1 MLAARIDVQRRGTG
15 GALAIVRDGRFSLV
29 RHGATR
35 LETSERVGVRTV
47 FQIASLTKIFTGFL
61 LADAVGRGEV
71 SLDDPLD
78 RHLPGPALSF
88 EGRSITLV
96 DLATHTSGLPLR
108 PASRVARS
116 QDDPYAGY
124 SEADLNTDLGAVRLT
139 RAPGTQFEY
148 SNFDYGL
155 LGAALSHRLGRSYS
169 ELLEARIFCL
179 LDMDETRLVPTQA
192 MRRRMVQGYDAQFA
206 PMRAWDFGAL
216 APAGGLYSTLGD
228 LRKFIS
234 LWTSNKGDLSRTAQS
249 MFSISRLGDD
259 ANTRMALGWRLSER
273 NGRRFAW
280 SNGSG
285 GGVRSFLGVALNEPN
300 GVIAFANMA
309 TGVGVDDIGFH
320 VLDRSSPVD
329 VAPVR
334 QRVAIG
340 VPRALLDQY
349 VGVYGA
355 TSGEAADIVTI
366 VQTEEGIGIGQ
377 GAQHIA
383 LFAETSRLFFI
394 REDNVTLEFAEPVDG
409 RSQEFVLTQG
419 GQTFVY
425 RRP

>member
-1 MLAARIDVQRRGTG
+1 
-15 GALAIVRDGRFSLV
+15 LV
-29 RHGATR
+29 RHGVVRVGA
-35 LETSERVGVRTV
+35 SQRVGVRSA
-47 FQIASLTKIFTGFL
+47 FQIASLTKIFTAFL
-61 LADAVGRGEV
+61 LADAAARGEV

-78 RHLPGPALSF
+78 RHLPGPTLSF
-88 EGRSITLV
+88 EGRSVTLA

-108 PASRVARS
+108 PASRAARS

-124 SEADLNTDLGAVRLT
+124 SEADLSTDLGAVRLT
-139 RAPGTQFEY
+139 RLPGTQFEY

-169 ELLEARIFCL
+169 ELLEARIL
-179 LDMDETRLVPTQA
+179 HPLDMDETRLVPTQS
-192 MRRRMVQGYDAQFA
+192 MSRRMVQGYDAQFA
-206 PMRAWDFGAL
+206 PMRGWDFGAL

-234 LWTSNKGDLSRTAQS
+234 LWTSNKGDLSRTARS
-249 MFSISRLGDD
+249 MFSVSRPGDD
-259 ANTRMALGWRLSER
+259 VDTRMALGWRLSER
-273 NGRRFAW
+273 NGRRLAW
-280 SNGSG
+280 SNGNG
-285 GGVRSFLGVALNEPN
+285 GGVRSFLSVAVGEPN

-309 TGVGVDDIGFH
+309 TGRGVDDIGFH

-334 QRVAIG
+334 ERIAVA
-340 VPRALLDQY
+340 VSPTLLDQY
-349 VGVYGA
+349 VGVYVA
-355 TSGEAADIVTI
+355 ASGDPEDTATI
-366 VQTEEGIGIGQ
+366 VRTEEGIGIGQ

-383 LFAETSRLFFI
+383 LFAETPRLFFI
-394 REDNVTLEFAEPVDG
+394 REDNLTLEFAAPVDG

-425 RRP
+425 RRPH